1 MLKVTN
7 VIEKCTSIQGQYHIR
22 LFNAANHIMFTYII
36 SYIGFMQVIRADM
49 TCLGFIFPEL
59 KACIKPI

>member
-1 MLKVTN
+1 MLVF
-7 VIEKCTSIQGQYHIR
+7 TSH
-22 LFNAANHIMFTYII
+22 NII

-59 KACIKPI
+59 KAILSYLTFWRQCPRKYDSQIYLPPRLFTRQ